1 MEKYTPHY
9 DLAVIKADVRRLG
22 AKAFTRAAKKTAEA
36 LDLDLSEMQAVI
48 FELQNRMLYK
58 SMTTYVDHR
67 IWHDQPSGDLLQRDE
82 PMNTQHCFICG
93 APDAMTR
100 FEGRSETMRIKGM
113 ERRID
118 DLSGWECQVC
128 EDGMY
133 DPDSCERHANAGDDL
148 LHAARGI
155 MGAELKRIRR
165 KLHLTQKETVG
176 LLSGGGH
183 NAFSRYE
190 RGEITPPKPLMV
202 LMRLLDRY
210 PHLLIDAKELAEGAD
225 LRNAFTYTINDKTQ
239 EALNAS

>member
-1 MEKYTPHY
+1 
-9 DLAVIKADVRRLG
+9 
-22 AKAFTRAAKKTAEA
+22 
-36 LDLDLSEMQAVI
+36 
-48 FELQNRMLYK
+48 
-58 SMTTYVDHR
+58 
-67 IWHDQPSGDLLQRDE
+67 
-82 PMNTQHCFICG
+82 MNTQHCFICG

-100 FEGRSETMRIKGM
+100 FEGRSETLRIKGL

-118 DLSGWECQVC
+118 DLSGWECKVC

-148 LHAARGI
+148 LHAARRM
-155 MGAELKRIRR
+155 MGAELKSIRR
-165 KLHLTQKETVG
+165 KLHLTQKETVA

-210 PHLLIDAKELAEGAD
+210 PYLLTDAKELAEGAD
-225 LRNAFTYTINDKTQ
+225 LLNAFTCTTNNETH
-239 EALNAS
+239 EALKAS

>member
-1 MEKYTPHY
+1 
-9 DLAVIKADVRRLG
+9 
-22 AKAFTRAAKKTAEA
+22 
-36 LDLDLSEMQAVI
+36 
-48 FELQNRMLYK
+48 
-58 SMTTYVDHR
+58 
-67 IWHDQPSGDLLQRDE
+67 
-82 PMNTQHCFICG
+82 MNTQHCYICG

-100 FEGRSETMRIKGM
+100 FEGRSETLCIKGM

-133 DPDSCERHANAGDDL
+133 DPDSCERHAKAGDDL
-148 LHAARGI
+148 HHAARRM

-165 KLHLTQKETVG
+165 KLHLTQKQTVE

-190 RGEITPPKPLMV
+190 RGEIAPPKPLMV

-210 PHLLIDAKELAEGAD
+210 PYLLTDAKELAEGAD
-225 LRNAFTYTINDKTQ
+225 LRNAFTYTLNNETQ
-239 EALNAS
+239 DALKAS